1 MNENKEL
8 KAKIKELQKV
18 MDTELQSTDDQF
30 LEKIKELE
38 GEHKRKIEEME
49 AFSFLAAQEAEVGP
63 PHAFPSSPPSSFCF
77 PFS

>member
-30 LEKIKELE
+30 VEKIKELE
-38 GEHKRKIEEME
+38 VEHKKKIEEME
-49 AFSFLAAQEAEVGP
+49 AFSFLAAQESEV
-63 PHAFPSSPPSSFCF
+63 FFF
-77 PFS
+77 PFMLPSA